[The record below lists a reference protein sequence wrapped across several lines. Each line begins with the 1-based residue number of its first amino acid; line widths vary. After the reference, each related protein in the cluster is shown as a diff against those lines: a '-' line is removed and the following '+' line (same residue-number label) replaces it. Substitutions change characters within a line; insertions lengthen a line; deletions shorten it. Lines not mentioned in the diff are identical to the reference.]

1 MSQPPVIVYV
11 RANPHANAW
20 SLTCAGETWI
30 SRHIGLF
37 GAALVRRRFDL
48 PAGYPV
54 EFRLL

>member
-1 MSQPPVIVYV
+1 MSAAPPPVIVYV
-11 RANPHANAW
+11 RANRGAW
-20 SLTCAGETWI
+20 SLTCAGETWV
-30 SRHIGLF
+30 SNHIGLF